1 MISGAG
7 AMDNVWLVILL
18 NVANHY
24 HPRALT
30 VKVNPKPN
38 IFHLNQIR
46 PTVVTK
52 QKTPEI

>member
-1 MISGAG
+1 
-7 AMDNVWLVILL
+7 MDNVWLVILL
-18 NVANHY
+18 IRAKHNY
-24 HPRALT
+24 PRALM

-46 PTVVTK
+46 PTVDRK

>member
-1 MISGAG
+1 MISGLE
-7 AMDNVWLVILL
+7 MFDNDWLVILL
-18 NVANHY
+18 NG
-24 HPRALT
+24 
-30 VKVNPKPN
+30 PN

>member
-18 NVANHY
+18 NG
-24 HPRALT
+24 
-30 VKVNPKPN
+30 PN